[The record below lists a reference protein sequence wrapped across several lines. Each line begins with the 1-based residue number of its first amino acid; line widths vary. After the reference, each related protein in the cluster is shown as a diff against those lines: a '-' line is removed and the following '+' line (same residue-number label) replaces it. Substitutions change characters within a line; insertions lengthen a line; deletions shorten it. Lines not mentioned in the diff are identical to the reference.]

1 MDEIIIYKYQLKAIQ
16 NALRL
21 AININDCNKKD
32 NQTCFDRQMLKA
44 KLFVDNA
51 LNGKTDEC

>member
-1 MDEIIIYKYQLKAIQ
+1 MDEIIIYKYQLKDIQ

-21 AININDCNKKD
+21 AIHINGCHNKKD
-32 NQTCFDRQMLKA
+32 QTCFDRQMLKA

-51 LNGKTDEC
+51 LNGKIDEQ

>member
-1 MDEIIIYKYQLKAIQ
+1 MDEITIYKYQLKAIQ

-21 AININDCNKKD
+21 AITINECYKIES
-32 NQTCFDRQMLKA
+32 QTCFDRQMLKA

-51 LNGKTDEC
+51 LSGKIDEK

>member
-1 MDEIIIYKYQLKAIQ
+1 MKEIIIYKYQLKAIQ

-21 AININDCNKKD
+21 AININECYKTES
-32 NQTCFDRQMLKA
+32 QTCFDRQMIKA

-51 LNGKTDEC
+51 LNEKIDEQ

>member
-1 MDEIIIYKYQLKAIQ
+1 MDEIIIYKYQLKNIQ

-21 AININDCNKKD
+21 AININNCDKKD

-51 LNGKTDEC
+51 LNGKIDE

>member
-1 MDEIIIYKYQLKAIQ
+1 MEEIIIYKYQLKDIQ

-21 AININDCNKKD
+21 AIHINGCHNKKD
-32 NQTCFDRQMLKA
+32 QTCFDRQMLKA

-51 LNGKTDEC
+51 LNGKIDE

>member
-21 AININDCNKKD
+21 TININECYKVEG
-32 NQTCFDRQMLKA
+32 QTCFDRQILKA

-51 LNGKTDEC
+51 LNGKIDEQ